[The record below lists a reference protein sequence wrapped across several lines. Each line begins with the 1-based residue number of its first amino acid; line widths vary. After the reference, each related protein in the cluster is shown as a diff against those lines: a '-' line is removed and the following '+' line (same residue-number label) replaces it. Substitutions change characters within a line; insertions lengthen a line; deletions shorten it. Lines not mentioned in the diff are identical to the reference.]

1 MDRWVDVLI
10 KFLSVFVIEGIGEL
24 VMGYFFII
32 VGLSSSWIIRI
43 HFDGR
48 APARLVTAALCS
60 PFVVAA
66 LRRGD
71 DPFGS
76 GVPSFG
82 FGT

>member
-43 HFDGR
+43 HFTDLNIL
-48 APARLVTAALCS
+48 AVSLSSSINC
-60 PFVVAA
+60 
-66 LRRGD
+66 
-71 DPFGS
+71 
-76 GVPSFG
+76 
-82 FGT
+82 